1 MSNQRQRVNQVGAL
15 LPAMGLLTTSAV
27 LAAASWWLLQD
38 TEPAPRDWP
47 TRVALSQADA
57 SMQSLES
64 IRSAVTRD
72 SEGHGIDHPQ
82 AIEPLYPRVSI
93 VPETR
98 VGSEG
103 IADGISIETLV
114 DPSAVR
120 FEANEAGSV
129 MQIEEPTSQPAVADE
144 EPSADTPGQ
153 AEDEP
158 DSNAAERVWRSGG
171 GLLQVTEVDEA
182 EIGFADTAQASS
194 EQAPRRTNPRRKRF
208 IETVSPAATPG
219 SVQTTP
225 PPAFGTIS
233 NPTAL
238 PAPITLPAPATLPPT
253 MTEPPPSV
261 TEDAD
266 EVETLEDF
274 EETPV
279 SSSPPLNSRPFTFWN
294 GLLFRNMPDSVAQN
308 PDFPSLHIVYPA
320 HIWENKEADWDYA
333 PEERIREIARS
344 IPAGTLVCFDIEH
357 WRLKLEEPENFAREM
372 DQLLSILRWTREEN
386 PDLTL
391 GFYSIVPQVTW
402 HKAGLPHD
410 HPDWVAMRAYN
421 D

>member
-308 PDFPSLHIVYPA
+308 PDFPSLHI
-320 HIWENKEADWDYA
+320 
-333 PEERIREIARS
+333 
-344 IPAGTLVCFDIEH
+344 T
-357 WRLKLEEPENFAREM
+357 KLWGPEN
-372 DQLLSILRWTREEN
+372 LLTITVEAAE
-386 PDLTL
+386 
-391 GFYSIVPQVTW
+391 
-402 HKAGLPHD
+402 
-410 HPDWVAMRAYN
+410 
-421 D
+421 